1 MDRTIETLITRYRTR
16 GILVDTNLLLLY
28 LVGNCDRSLIG
39 RFKRTRS
46 VYTPDDFDMLK
57 LFVEQFPKLI
67 ATPNVLTEVSNLA
80 GQLGELARASV
91 FLAFSR
97 VIELLDEHYVASH
110 SIAKEPLFP
119 VLGLTD
125 LGIAEVVR
133 GNYLVLTDDLR
144 AASLLSSLEVDV
156 LNFNHIRTLDW

>member
-1 MDRTIETLITRYRTR
+1 MDRTIETLIARYRTR

-46 VYTPDDFDMLK
+46 VYNVDDFDILK
-57 LFVEQFPKLI
+57 LFIEQFPKII
-67 ATPNVLTEVSNLA
+67 ATPNILTEVSNLA
-80 GQLGELARASV
+80 GQLKGAARTSV
-91 FLAFSR
+91 FLALSQ
-97 VIELLDEHYVASH
+97 VIERIDERYVASRAV
-110 SIAKEPLFP
+110 AKEPLFP
-119 VLGLTD
+119 LLGLTD

-144 AASLLSSLEVDV
+144 AAYLLSSLEVDS
-156 LNFNHIRTLDW
+156 LNFNHIRTLNW